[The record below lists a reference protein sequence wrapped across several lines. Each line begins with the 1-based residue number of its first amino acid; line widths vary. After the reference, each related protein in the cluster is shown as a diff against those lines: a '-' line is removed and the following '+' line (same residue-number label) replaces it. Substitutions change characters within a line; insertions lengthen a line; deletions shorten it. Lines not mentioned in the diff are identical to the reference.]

1 MYSTVAARM
10 APRTCAIAYG
20 TTSRP
25 GNRPPAHNPKLT
37 AGLIWHPEIRPIAYA
52 MVSSVSPKAKATPVK
67 PIPSLEKPAASTA
80 LPHPTK
86 TSQNVPMNSAPTR
99 RDRLIFIYLLYVLLL
114 EVDYRIVCHRVA
126 LIPPKPS
133 VPLRTSVLKP

>member
-1 MYSTVAARM
+1 M
-10 APRTCAIAYG
+10 APRTCAITYG
-20 TTSRP
+20 ATSRP

-99 RDRLIFIYLLYVLLL
+99 RDRLISQRLLL
-114 EVDYRIVCHRVA
+114 KIDS
-126 LIPPKPS
+126 LIFVGHQQQAVVS
-133 VPLRTSVLKP
+133 LRTSVRQRAPTPIQ